1 MTQVYKFGGS
11 TIRSADALRSI
22 ADIILNSKEL
32 LVVVLSATYNTTNE
46 LEEIGQA
53 SARSVNYAQDLIE
66 VLFEKHFKLCRDLDI
81 VEQTNDYLLS
91 LKDEVQKIVAK
102 IQLTGGLTKELM
114 DSLYSIGE
122 RASSFMLYSYLVT
135 KQSSQRFEFLD
146 ARDIIITNNDYSQA
160 MPLFYEVGQKSS
172 TYKQDK
178 IYITQ
183 GFIGRDL
190 SGKTTTLGREG
201 SDYTAAI
208 LSWAFEVDS
217 LVVWKDVEGIFQ
229 CDPKVFADVKVL
241 DKLSYS
247 EAELLTEKGAKVL
260 FPRTMAP
267 LREKNIKLI
276 VKSTFQPEGKGTTI
290 SDIAH
295 NGHIGIT
302 VRAENDK
309 TVVSLLGQKLFEQ
322 LDHKYVLER
331 LMEGAVEFQVYEH
344 SQSTFAVAIP
354 HGQKN
359 IAVSLIAESCLS

>member
-1 MTQVYKFGGS
+1 LTQVYKFGGS

-22 ADIILNSKEL
+22 ADIILNSNEL

-66 VLFEKHFKLCRDLDI
+66 TLFEKHYKLCRDLNI
-81 VEQTNDYLLS
+81 VDQTNNFLAN
-91 LKDEVQKIVAK
+91 LKDEVQEIVAK
-102 IQLTGGLTKELM
+102 VQLTGGLTKELM

-122 RASSFMLYSYLVT
+122 RASSFILYSYLIT
-135 KQSSQRFEFLD
+135 KQSSLNFEFLD
-146 ARDIIITNNDYSQA
+146 ARDVVITNNDYSQA
-160 MPLFYEVGQKSS
+160 CPLFFEVGQKSAA
-172 TYKQDK
+172 YKKDK
-178 IYITQ
+178 VYITQ

-208 LSWAFEVDS
+208 LSWAFDVES
-217 LVVWKDVEGIFQ
+217 LVVWKDVEGIYQ
-229 CDPKVFADVKVL
+229 CDPKVFSDVKVL
-241 DKLSYS
+241 EKLSYS
-247 EAELLTEKGAKVL
+247 EAELLTQKGAKVL

-267 LREKNIKLI
+267 LREKSIKLI
-276 VKSTFQPEGKGTTI
+276 VKSTFKPEGLGTTI
-290 SDIAH
+290 SEIAH

-302 VRAENDK
+302 VRIENDK
-309 TVVSLLGQKLFEQ
+309 SIVSLLGKNLFSQ
-322 LDHKYVLER
+322 LDHNNVLKR
-331 LMEGAVEFQVYEH
+331 LMESAVEYQVYEH

-359 IAVSLIAESCLS
+359 IAVPLFAEACLS